1 MASGINATFRQI
13 GIATSVA
20 VLGSIFDSK
29 IGGATAATV
38 TGHYASALNE
48 VVLIAAC
55 IAFAA
60 GALALARIR
69 RKDFRAPTPLR
80 RDPSLCPQT
89 TTERCWQRCRL
100 RRRSRRPSRST
111 SSS

>member
-20 VLGSIFDSK
+20 VLGSIFDSR
-29 IGGATAATV
+29 IRR
-38 TGHYASALNE
+38 GHRGDGDRPLRLSTE
-48 VVLIAAC
+48 RGVLIAAC

-80 RDPSLCPQT
+80 RDPSLRPQT

-100 RRRSRRPSRST
+100 RRRSRRP
-111 SSS
+111 